1 MRLTS
6 DGVAPGGYEG
16 RVRVGVWVGHMALP
30 LLAAWLLFAQ
40 PEVDILWEHRPGHF
54 WLVMVVA
61 AVNIVLALQ
70 ILKAARTRQ
79 DARLLLAGYAF
90 VVAAGFLLLHALAT
104 PGVILGSPNAGFVI
118 ATPVGLSLASLFF
131 ALSSLHLRP
140 EHSQRLVS
148 LDPIVKWSLIGVMV
162 VWGVVSLAEL
172 PPLADPLDELAEGP
186 LAWVAGASIGLYA
199 FAAVSYFIAHR
210 RKPSVMLVALITAA
224 VLLAQS
230 QLTVIWTGR
239 SWHLSWWLW
248 HILMAAAFGFVAYS
262 AYSQYRK
269 EGGAA
274 GIFDGIVGQA
284 TAETI
289 REEYGGA
296 LETLTDTLQRSSQMG
311 MTEADLDLIIAGLGT
326 KFALTEGQTEV
337 LARAARL
344 LATER
349 EQAKRLGALA
359 VVATE
364 SFVERS
370 EDELL
375 EQTIQVLGERFSPDV
390 VRVGLVSADGLVF
403 PDRLA
408 TGGWPESAARHTR
421 DLTVAGERS
430 GVVEFARPGGR
441 FDDRDVTIM
450 DTLVAEI
457 GIALENVRLYR
468 QLDTLFHTY
477 LSPDVAESLKAD
489 PSQAHLGGSITEL
502 TALFADIR
510 GFTSFSEQTDPT
522 QVTELVNRY
531 FGLAVP
537 IILRHGG
544 TVVQF
549 VGDALLAVFDAPAP
563 KPNHEFRAAVSA
575 LEIQAAIAATTAGDR
590 DAPQFR
596 IGINTGPALVGNI
609 GSDELRSF
617 NVLGDAVNVASRLE
631 TSAEPGTVVI
641 GETTYQAVA
650 DRVRATPLGPLD
662 LKGKEVPI
670 HAYKL
675 ERIVGRARDS
685 QPR

>member
-1 MRLTS
+1 MGLTS
-6 DGVAPGGYEG
+6 EVVPARTFEG

-40 PEVDILWEHRPGHF
+40 PDIDIMWEHRPSHF
-54 WLVMVVA
+54 WLVMAVA
-61 AVNIVLALQ
+61 AVNVVLALQ

-104 PGVILGSPNAGFVI
+104 PGVILDNPNAGFVI
-118 ATPVGLSLASLFF
+118 ATPVGLAGASLFF
-131 ALSSLHLRP
+131 ALSSLQLRP
-140 EHSQRLVS
+140 ATSARLIA
-148 LDPIVKWSLIGVMV
+148 LDPVIKWSLIALMV
-162 VWGVVSLAEL
+162 LWGVVSLAGL
-172 PPLADPLDELAEGP
+172 PPLADPVEELAEGP
-186 LAWVAGASIGLYA
+186 LALIAGLSIGLYA
-199 FAAVSYFIAHR
+199 FAAVQYFASHR

-230 QLTVIWTGR
+230 QFTVIWTSR
-239 SWHLSWWLW
+239 SWQLSWWLW

-269 EGGAA
+269 EGGGA

-289 REEYGGA
+289 RQEYGGA

-311 MTEADLDLIIAGLGT
+311 MTDQDLDLIIAGLGT
-326 KFALTEGQTEV
+326 RFALTEGQTEV
-337 LARAARL
+337 LARAARS

-349 EQAKRLGALA
+349 DQGRRLGALA
-359 VVATE
+359 VIATE
-364 SFVERS
+364 TFVDRS

-375 EQTIQVLGERFSPDV
+375 ERTIQVVGERFFPDV
-390 VRVGLVSADGLVF
+390 VRVGIVSADGLVF

-408 TGGWPESAARHTR
+408 TGAWPGDADRHTR
-421 DLTVAGERS
+421 DLTVAGERT

-441 FDDRDVTIM
+441 FDDRDITIM

-468 QLDTLFHTY
+468 QLDTLFQTY
-477 LSPDVAESLKAD
+477 LSPDVARTLKAD
-489 PSQAHLGGSITEL
+489 PSQADLGGSITEL

-510 GFTSFSEQTDPT
+510 GFTTFSEKTDPT

-531 FGLAVP
+531 FGIAVP
-537 IILRHGG
+537 IIFRHGG

-549 VGDALLAVFDAPAP
+549 VGDALLAVFDAPTP
-563 KPNHEFRAAVSA
+563 RPNHEFRAAVSA
-575 LEIQAAIAATTAGDR
+575 LEIQAAIAATNAGAE

-631 TSAEPGTVVI
+631 TSAEPGTVLI
-641 GETTYQAVA
+641 GEATYRAIA
-650 DRVRATPLGPLD
+650 DRVRVSPLGAIQ

-670 HAYKL
+670 ETYRL
-675 ERIVGRARDS
+675 ERIVSHSDQGQDK
-685 QPR
+685 